1 MNDDMTPVSDALS
14 IPNTLLAEINKNVSD
29 LKKND
34 PTLRVVFPLIV
45 QGESY
50 DNKAFYVGYFR
61 QPSLPI
67 FSKYV
72 TASQH
77 DSVTAMKTLA
87 SDCFLA
93 GDKELI
99 NDDSLFMFGL
109 LQQMTK
115 IIAVRHGA
123 LVNLSNPGK

>member
-1 MNDDMTPVSDALS
+1 MNEEMTTVDEVLS
-14 IPNTLLAEINKNVSD
+14 IPSTLLAEINKTVSD
-29 LKKND
+29 LKAKD
-34 PTLRVVFPLIV
+34 SSLRVVFPLIV
-45 QGESY
+45 QGEAY
-50 DNKAFYVGYFR
+50 DSKAFYVGYFR

-72 TASQH
+72 TATQH

-109 LQQMTK
+109 LQQLNK

-123 LVNLSNPGK
+123 LVNLSKPGK